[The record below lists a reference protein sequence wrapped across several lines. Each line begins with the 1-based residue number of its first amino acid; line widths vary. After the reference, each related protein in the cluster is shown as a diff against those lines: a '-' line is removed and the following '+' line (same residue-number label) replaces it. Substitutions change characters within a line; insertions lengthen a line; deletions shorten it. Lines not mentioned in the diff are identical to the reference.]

1 MKSSY
6 NKWNK
11 ISQALSQRENLNDY
25 AFVPGI
31 YDEAQP
37 IFV

>member
-1 MKSSY
+1 MQTSY

-11 ISQALSQRENLNDY
+11 TSQVLSQRENLNDY

-31 YDEAQP
+31 YDEAP
-37 IFV
+37 PKK